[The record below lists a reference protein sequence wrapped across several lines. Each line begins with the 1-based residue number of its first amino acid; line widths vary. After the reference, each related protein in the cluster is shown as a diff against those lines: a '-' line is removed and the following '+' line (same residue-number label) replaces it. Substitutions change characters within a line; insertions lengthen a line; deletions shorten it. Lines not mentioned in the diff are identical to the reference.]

1 MADMASGPMDRTSH
15 TAGRTVAI
23 VQARM
28 GSTRLPGKV
37 LKPLYGEPM
46 LWRIVERLRPVS
58 LIDEIVIAT
67 TTEPQDEPI
76 IRFARERGVACFAG
90 HPTDVLDRYYHA
102 AGHFGAR
109 TILRITADCPFIEPR
124 LITRA
129 IQTFRTFWAPPAA
142 DGRGV
147 WPEYVYVN
155 SVSSFPDGLDTE
167 VFSFDAL
174 SEAWQLATDPVERE
188 HATTYITRRPER
200 FVIVGLDYERD
211 VSHLRLTVDT
221 AADLALAEA
230 IYERLYTADKPFTL
244 EDVLALLERE
254 PSLIARHERLIL
266 DTAYASRLAARRRQ
280 VERERLHIAG

>member
-1 MADMASGPMDRTSH
+1 MADMASRPMDGTSH
-15 TAGRTVAI
+15 TSGRTVAI

-37 LKPLYGEPM
+37 LKPLCGEPM

-102 AGHFGAR
+102 ACRFGAG
-109 TILRITADCPFIEPR
+109 TVLRITADCPFIEPR
-124 LITRA
+124 LIAKA
-129 IQTFRTFWAPPAA
+129 IEIFRTSQVV
-142 DGRGV
+142 DGCRV

-221 AADLALAEA
+221 ATDLTLAEA
-230 IYERLYTADKPFTL
+230 IYKRLYTADKPFTL

-254 PSLIARHERLIL
+254 PSLIARHERLAL
-266 DTAYASRLAARRRQ
+266 DLDAAYVSRLAARRRQ